1 MIARP
6 HSILGS
12 PMIQT
17 LLQASHWL
25 DAWLR
30 EHLGRPYLAIL
41 GVGLVFGIIATFGE
55 LGHEI
60 SSGAS
65 ILKLGFLIAFQVAL
79 LINQLAQFHD
89 YREER
94 RQRREAKRAAA
105 SAADGL

>member
-1 MIARP
+1 MIR
-6 HSILGS
+6 
-12 PMIQT
+12 T
-17 LLQASHWL
+17 LLVASHVI

-41 GVGLVFGIIATFGE
+41 GVGLVLGIIATIGE
-55 LGHEI
+55 LSKEV

-65 ILKLGFLIAFQVAL
+65 IIKLLALVVFQVAL

-94 RQRREAKRAAA
+94 RQRREAKRASANAA
-105 SAADGL
+105 SDGL